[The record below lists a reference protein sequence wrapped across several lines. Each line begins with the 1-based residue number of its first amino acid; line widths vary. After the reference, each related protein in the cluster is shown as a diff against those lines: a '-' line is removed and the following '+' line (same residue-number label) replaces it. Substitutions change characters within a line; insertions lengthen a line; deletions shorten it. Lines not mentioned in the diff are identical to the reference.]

1 MVKPQ
6 YLRWLIAEEDVTFS
20 DGIPIACYRLEYNT
34 DEDILKDWALHI
46 RKHYINDYDLA
57 DGSQCWDMSPEDYL
71 RTFVIPQ
78 KSEDFGPAAR
88 SSDLSEI
95 LFADLLEFILGYTVP
110 RCKQY
115 ARSGKNNSEHG
126 TDVIGYRFHNANKQ
140 PSKADELVTIEVKA
154 TLSKDNP
161 ANAITSA
168 VADSAKDDQRFAHTL
183 DYYRKKLRSLG
194 KAEESAEIARFMQK
208 TERNYILSHIAGAM
222 ASQERIPDNML
233 VDVVGKELKISVNTS
248 VFYIHGK
255 QLMNLVHDVYERC
268 IK

>member
-1 MVKPQ
+1 
-6 YLRWLIAEEDVTFS
+6 
-20 DGIPIACYRLEYNT
+20 
-34 DEDILKDWALHI
+34 
-46 RKHYINDYDLA
+46 
-57 DGSQCWDMSPEDYL
+57 MSPEDYL

-78 KSEDFGPAAR
+78 KSEYFGPAAR

-183 DYYRKKLRSLG
+183 DYYRKKLRALD
-194 KAEESAEIARFMQK
+194 KAEKSAEIARF
-208 TERNYILSHIAGAM
+208 
-222 ASQERIPDNML
+222 
-233 VDVVGKELKISVNTS
+233 
-248 VFYIHGK
+248 
-255 QLMNLVHDVYERC
+255 
-268 IK
+268 IKYNAD